1 MQVRTIAVTVK
12 LPEDLLKS
20 VDELADSAKTT
31 RSEVIRRSV
40 SLYQQVQSAEQEGK
54 VLVLMPKERVEKAVT
69 RLLLVET

>member
-20 VDELADSAKTT
+20 VDKLADSAKTT

>member
-20 VDELADSAKTT
+20 VDKLADSAKTT

-40 SLYQQVQSAEQEGK
+40 SLYQQVQSAEREGK

>member
-1 MQVRTIAVTVK
+1 MQVRTITVTVK

-20 VDELADSAKTT
+20 VDKLADSAKTT

-40 SLYQQVQSAEQEGK
+40 SLYQQVQSAEREGK